1 MRVLGGCASDIGS
14 TRKINQDGILFRCLK
29 QHKQY
34 FAIGAVCD
42 GIGGLENGEL
52 SSAMII
58 AEINSWMQSVSQWID
73 ISVIDPKTL
82 YSHLKDQAEI
92 WNEKLFLYKTA
103 NNLRTGTTM
112 SVIMIIQNFYYI
124 IHVGDSRI
132 YLCRNSIEQMTA
144 DDSQTRFE
152 NGRVKKYLSN
162 YMGKNEKLTFQCLEG
177 NVMQG
182 DIFLFC
188 TDGMYHHMREEDIEE
203 LRKKMAGNK
212 AISKSCQEMIANMIE
227 RGEKDNISLGVI
239 YIDPQNKK
247 R

>member
-58 AEINSWMQSVSQWID
+58 AEINSWMQSVSQWMD

-112 SVIMIIQNFYYI
+112 SVKIGRA
-124 IHVGDSRI
+124 HV
-132 YLCRNSIEQMTA
+132 
-144 DDSQTRFE
+144 
-152 NGRVKKYLSN
+152 
-162 YMGKNEKLTFQCLEG
+162 
-177 NVMQG
+177 
-182 DIFLFC
+182 
-188 TDGMYHHMREEDIEE
+188 
-203 LRKKMAGNK
+203 
-212 AISKSCQEMIANMIE
+212 
-227 RGEKDNISLGVI
+227 
-239 YIDPQNKK
+239 
-247 R
+247 

>member
-1 MRVLGGCASDIGS
+1 
-14 TRKINQDGILFRCLK
+14 
-29 QHKQY
+29 
-34 FAIGAVCD
+34 
-42 GIGGLENGEL
+42 
-52 SSAMII
+52 
-58 AEINSWMQSVSQWID
+58 
-73 ISVIDPKTL
+73 
-82 YSHLKDQAEI
+82 
-92 WNEKLFLYKTA
+92 
-103 NNLRTGTTM
+103 M

-188 TDGMYHHMREEDIEE
+188 TDGMYHHMREEDIE
-203 LRKKMAGNK
+203 LN
-212 AISKSCQEMIANMIE
+212 IE